1 MSVFFWHKYRG
12 DWHAYYA
19 SNGTSACGK
28 LVICGLGYPRDARIV
43 PPKSHRCVACDAHIS
58 TNLDSAIEAEI
69 AEAQQNLRDAAD
81 CCARGEGIEALACI
95 TTALQ
100 SWAVARDHLKGYP
113 E

>member
-1 MSVFFWHKYRG
+1 MVTFAAEKSSSVSILRTRATWVFR
-12 DWHAYYA
+12 
-19 SNGTSACGK
+19 S
-28 LVICGLGYPRDARIV
+28 ARIV